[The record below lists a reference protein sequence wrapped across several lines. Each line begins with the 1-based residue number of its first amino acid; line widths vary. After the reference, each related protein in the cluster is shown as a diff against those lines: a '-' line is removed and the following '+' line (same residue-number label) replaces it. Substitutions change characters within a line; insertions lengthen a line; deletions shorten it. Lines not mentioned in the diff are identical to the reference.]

1 MTAPDQAGPA
11 PQATRADQA
20 PRTVD
25 LAIIG
30 AGSGNSIPD
39 ERFDTTSI
47 AIFEEGLFGGT
58 CMNVGCI
65 PTKMF
70 VYAADIAAAA
80 RESAKYGV
88 DARVEGVDWPA
99 IVARVFGRIDPIEAG
114 GREYRVERC
123 DNVTVYTSHVVF
135 DGRDDETGRY
145 RLVTA
150 DGETVLATDVV
161 VVAGAR
167 SDVPDVIAESG
178 VPFHTNADVMRL
190 PELPKR
196 LAILGSGYIA
206 AEFAHVFSAL
216 GTQVTVIA
224 RGPKLLRALDTD
236 VADRFTD
243 VASRQWDVRLD
254 SPVSSAAQL
263 ADGSV
268 RLEFAGGDAVEAD
281 ALLVATGRTPNGD
294 RLGLDSIGVALTD
307 DGRVPVDAHGRTPAR
322 GVWALGD
329 VSSPYQ
335 LKHVANHEQRVV
347 QANLVKGWDADDLDS
362 FDYRAVPAAVFT
374 HPQIATVGLTEEQ
387 ARDEGL
393 DITVKVQNYGD
404 VAYGWAMEDTDGI
417 CKVIAE
423 RGTGRI
429 VGAHLLGAQA
439 SSIVQPLV
447 QAMSFGL
454 TAPEMARGQYWIHP
468 ALPEVL
474 ENALLGLEV

>member
-1 MTAPDQAGPA
+1 MTLQAGTA
-11 PQATRADQA
+11 Q
-20 PRTVD
+20 VD

-30 AGSGNSIPD
+30 AGSGNSVPD
-39 ERFDTTSI
+39 ERFDATSI

-80 RESAKYGV
+80 RESGKYGV
-88 DARVEGVDWPA
+88 DARVEAVDWPA

-114 GREYRVERC
+114 GREYRVDRC
-123 DNVTVYTSHVVF
+123 ENVTVYASHVVF

-145 RLVTA
+145 RLLTA
-150 DGETVLATDVV
+150 DGDVVLATEVV
-161 VVAGAR
+161 IAAGAR
-167 SDVPDVIAESG
+167 SDIPEVIATSG

-216 GTQVTVIA
+216 GTQVSVIA
-224 RGPKLLRALDTD
+224 RGPKLLRALDSD
-236 VADRFTD
+236 IADRFTD
-243 VASRQWDVRLD
+243 VASTLWDVRLD
-254 SPVSSAAQL
+254 SPVTAASQL
-263 ADGSV
+263 PDGGI
-268 RLEFAGGDAVEAD
+268 RLEFADGGSLDAD
-281 ALLVATGRTPNGD
+281 SLLVATGRTPNGD
-294 RLGLDSIGVALTD
+294 LLGLESIGIDLTD

-347 QANLVKGWDADDLDS
+347 QGNLLKGWDAADLDA

-374 HPQIATVGLTEEQ
+374 HPQIATVGLTEDA
-387 ARDEGL
+387 ARAQGF

-404 VAYGWAMEDTDGI
+404 VAYGWAMEDTVGV

-429 VGAHLLGAQA
+429 LGAHLLGAQA
-439 SSIVQPLV
+439 SSIIQPV
-447 QAMSFGL
+447 IQAMSFGL
-454 TAPEMARGQYWIHP
+454 TAHEMARGQYWIHP
-468 ALPEVL
+468 ALPEVV
-474 ENALLGLEV
+474 ENALLGLDI